1 MQKMESD
8 DSESDSVASDDSSE
22 SETSSSG
29 SLSSGEK
36 KDSSE
41 EEDEASSGES
51 EDGDSSGESEDG
63 DSSEESDS
71 QPPSPPKKA
80 VGWGSVPTVQR
91 FDQVKRGDVEGRAVM
106 EKLVQEYLDL
116 ARKVSKSRATLQPQ
130 HWRGATDYRC
140 FADQTDD
147 NLLHIFLRREDDHVD
162 RIVVSPASAAGAV
175 MAMLNVA
182 VFASPKA
189 AIYSKPVR
197 EVQAAFE
204 RTLKQLKQVSFSI
217 KE

>member
-1 MQKMESD
+1 MQKMESE

-29 SLSSGEK
+29 SLSSSEK
-36 KDSSE
+36 EDSSE

-51 EDGDSSGESEDG
+51 EDGDSSEE
-63 DSSEESDS
+63 SEESDS
-71 QPPSPPKKA
+71 QPPPPPKKEA

-116 ARKVSKSRATLQPQ
+116 ARKVSKSKATLQPQ
-130 HWRGATDYRC
+130 HWRGASDYRC

-147 NLLHIFLRREDDHVD
+147 KLLHIFLRREDDHVD

-182 VFASPKA
+182 VFANPKA
-189 AIYSKPVR
+189 AIYSKPAK